1 MAERL
6 ALADLSDAGL
16 ATPALYPLDLSPEG
30 SRVRCVR
37 LAEPDYRSASFLD
50 QRLLRTHT
58 SEWGDWQ
65 MFRSTPRP
73 TRAHLI
79 FHLGHVGSTLLSRLL
94 GEHPALFSMREPA
107 LLRELAAGR
116 WPERTDTLLALFAR
130 VWRPGQT
137 ALIKATSLVSE
148 IGPEL
153 AARTDPGRILLL
165 SAAPLAYLRTI
176 LAGPA
181 SREEAEALAGVRQ
194 GRLQRRLGAE
204 VEARTPG
211 ERILMG
217 WLAEVLSLAALADL
231 YPQRCL
237 WLDFDQLLATPAV
250 VLEQGFLHLGVEP
263 AALDIAGLV
272 EGPILRRYSKAP
284 EHAYD
289 AALRRRLLEAAGRD
303 EALEV
308 QRAMAWLQRM
318 ADAHPSIR
326 PALQR
331 VADARR
337 GPLAA
342 PPPAS

>member
-1 MAERL
+1 M
-6 ALADLSDAGL
+6 ADLSDAGL
-16 ATPALYPLDLSPEG
+16 ATPAFYPLELSPEG

-37 LAEPDYRSASFLD
+37 LAEADYRSASFLD
-50 QRLLRTHT
+50 QRLLRAHA
-58 SEWGDWQ
+58 SEWTDGEL
-65 MFRSTPRP
+65 FRSPALP
-73 TRAHLI
+73 TRAHFI

-94 GEHPALFSMREPA
+94 GEHPALFSVREPA

-116 WPERTDTLLALFAR
+116 WPERTDALLALFAR

-137 ALIKATSLVSE
+137 ALIKATSFVSE

-165 SAAPLAYLRTI
+165 GAAPVAYLRTI

-181 SREEAEALAGVRQ
+181 SRQEAEALAGARQ
-194 GRLQRRLGAE
+194 ARLERRLRAE
-204 VEARTPG
+204 VEVRTPG

-217 WLAEVLSLAALADL
+217 WLAEVLSLAALAEL
-231 YPQRCL
+231 YPERCL
-237 WLDFDQLLATPAV
+237 WLDFDRLLATPAA
-250 VLEQGFLHLGVEP
+250 VLERNFLHLGVDP
-263 AALDIAGLV
+263 AGLDVAGLV
-272 EGPILRRYSKAP
+272 EGPIMRRYSKAP

-289 AALRRRLLEAAGRD
+289 AALRRQLLEEAGRD

-308 QRAMAWLQRM
+308 KRAMAWLQRM
-318 ADAHPSIR
+318 ADTHPSIR

-331 VADARR
+331 VADARH

-342 PPPAS
+342 PSPAS

>member
-1 MAERL
+1 M
-6 ALADLSDAGL
+6 ADLSDAGL
-16 ATPALYPLDLSPEG
+16 ATPAFYPLEFSPDG
-30 SRVRCVR
+30 SRLRYVR
-37 LAEPDYRSASFLD
+37 LAEADYRSASFLD
-50 QRLLRTHT
+50 QRLLQAHAAQWA
-58 SEWGDWQ
+58 EWETV
-65 MFRSTPRP
+65 RSAPCP
-73 TRAHLI
+73 TRAHFI

-94 GEHPALFSMREPA
+94 GEHPALFSVREPA

-116 WPERTDTLLALFAR
+116 WPERTDALLALFAR

-137 ALIKATSLVSE
+137 ALIKATSFVSE

-165 SAAPLAYLRTI
+165 SAAPLAYLHTI
-176 LAGPA
+176 LAGAA
-181 SREEAEALAGVRQ
+181 SRQEAEALAGPRQ
-194 GRLQRRLGAE
+194 ARLQRRLGAG

-211 ERILMG
+211 ERVLMG
-217 WLAEVLSLAALADL
+217 WLSEVLSLAALADL
-231 YPQRCL
+231 YPERCL
-237 WLDFDQLLATPAV
+237 WLDFDRLLATPDL
-250 VLEQGFLHLGVEP
+250 VLARSFTHLGVDP
-263 AALDIAGLV
+263 AGLDITGLV

-289 AALRRRLLEAAGRD
+289 AVLRRQLLEAAGRA

-308 QRAMAWLQRM
+308 QRAMAWLQRV